1 MFVAAFVAG
10 AAAAVGVNQA
20 LDVHLAQRR
29 PQVESE
35 PIFVALRSLAQG
47 SPVTVWDVALRD
59 WPKAM
64 LPTTAMRAEDS
75 FEGCVL
81 RHPLR
86 EGQPLLKVQLVRDT
100 GRARTDV
107 ADIPAFAPPTPAEPV
122 ARTVEPDLWT
132 PAPAEPTVSTTPTEP
147 VTVADAG
154 SQPNTS
160 TVVAPP
166 IGPPMTVDPA
176 TMADLAEPAAG
187 PQVSMPTE
195 DPEPQPPLGAEPVAI
210 AAADEPTLADP
221 LPGEPTPADTP
232 PPADAGVE
240 SVVAARSVTTTSEP
254 TAAVAATEPPAE
266 PEAAPRQPRD
276 GVVRYLVVP
285 ERVAMQADAGFA
297 EPQPAPAA
305 APPPVA
311 AAPSGVSVGS
321 LPRVREAAPTPRVR
335 SAPTGQP
342 RPTQQAA
349 QPASRTSPRP
359 QATQPP
365 RPPRRQAAPPTPRP
379 PTASAPRG
387 LGGMFPN
394 IAAGL
399 DAMTGRKPRP
409 ADNGF
414 DEAVATDDP
423 TVQTR

>member
-86 EGQPLLKVQLVRDT
+86 EGQPLLKVQLVH
-100 GRARTDV
+100 GAGPARTDV
-107 ADIPAFAPPTPAEPV
+107 VDIPAFAPPAVAEPV
-122 ARTVEPDLWT
+122 ARSVEPDLWT

-147 VTVADAG
+147 VTVAD
-154 SQPNTS
+154 STLQPNTS
-160 TVVAPP
+160 ADVAPP
-166 IGPPMTVDPA
+166 LGPSTTVDPE
-176 TMADLAEPAAG
+176 TLADLTDLAAG
-187 PQVSMPTE
+187 LQVPMLAE
-195 DPEPQPPLGAEPVAI
+195 DLEPQPPLDAEPVAI
-210 AAADEPTLADP
+210 AAIDEPTLADP

-240 SVVAARSVTTTSEP
+240 SVVAARSVTTTADP
-254 TAAVAATEPPAE
+254 TAAVAVPAPPTEPE
-266 PEAAPRQPRD
+266 TAPRQPRD

-297 EPQPAPAA
+297 QPQPAPPT

-311 AAPSGVSVGS
+311 TAPSNASASS
-321 LPRVREAAPTPRVR
+321 LPRVREATSAARAR

-349 QPASRTSPRP
+349 QPASRGTSRP
-359 QATQPP
+359 QANQ
-365 RPPRRQAAPPTPRP
+365 PPRRQAAPPAPRP
-379 PTASAPRG
+379 PTASTPRG
-387 LGGMFPN
+387 FSGMFPN

-409 ADNGF
+409 ADSGF
-414 DEAVATDDP
+414 DEAVATDEP